1 MNFVNFVNIKT
12 NFPCNQNQF
21 PHQIYW
27 RSHRMT
33 FTIGSWNIYT
43 IWDWAWAWARAD
55 GFSSLLFFER
65 VRHEPD
71 ATIWKPSNH
80 KMKNGRLQ
88 SGLSVAVEL
97 SNSIQLLLILFI
109 SQSLKP
115 FTRVFIEKSTS
126 KYTHFLI
133 LRLKWKKCLFS
144 FRSYLHWVWN
154 VRFVF
159 ASHSNEK
166 VKRTHNCNLIFA
178 VLIFQCLFES
188 EAKSAYF
195 VRGTTVLSGILIIV
209 VMKNGYHWS
218 QRFYPQ
224 KQHICGICWV
234 WIG

>member
-1 MNFVNFVNIKT
+1 MEFRLSLAIQKIRVYSFFSLNGLVVESSQTPFFSFSTLSVFMNFVNFVNIKT

-27 RSHRMT
+27 SSHRMT

-43 IWDWAWAWARAD
+43 IWDWAWAWAWAD
-55 GFSSLLFFER
+55 GFRRYYFLNVFAMSQTPQYENR
-65 VRHEPD
+65 PT
-71 ATIWKPSNH
+71 TIWKMDVCKVPFPLPS
-80 KMKNGRLQ
+80 
-88 SGLSVAVEL
+88 EL
-97 SNSIQLLLILFI
+97 LNSIQLLLILFI

-133 LRLKWKKCLFS
+133 LSLEWKKCLFS

-166 VKRTHNCNLIFA
+166 VKKKLT
-178 VLIFQCLFES
+178 
-188 EAKSAYF
+188 
-195 VRGTTVLSGILIIV
+195 IV
-209 VMKNGYHWS
+209 T
-218 QRFYPQ
+218 
-224 KQHICGICWV
+224 
-234 WIG
+234 

>member
-27 RSHRMT
+27 SSHRMT

-133 LRLKWKKCLFS
+133 LSLKWKKCLFS

-159 ASHSNEK
+159 ASHSNQK
-166 VKRTHNCNLIFA
+166 VKKNSQLQLNFRIFNISMSFWIWSEISIFCAGHNGSKWNSHNSSHEKWLP
-178 VLIFQCLFES
+178 L
-188 EAKSAYF
+188 KSK
-195 VRGTTVLSGILIIV
+195 V
-209 VMKNGYHWS
+209 
-218 QRFYPQ
+218 
-224 KQHICGICWV
+224 
-234 WIG
+234 

>member
-27 RSHRMT
+27 SSHRMT

-43 IWDWAWAWARAD
+43 IWDWAWAWAWAD
-55 GFSSLLFFER
+55 GFRRYYFLNVFAMSQTPQYENR
-65 VRHEPD
+65 PT
-71 ATIWKPSNH
+71 TIWKMDVCKVPFPLPS
-80 KMKNGRLQ
+80 
-88 SGLSVAVEL
+88 EL

-133 LRLKWKKCLFS
+133 LSLKWKKCLFS

-159 ASHSNEK
+159 ASHSNQK
-166 VKRTHNCNLIFA
+166 VKKNSQLQLNFRIFNISMSFWIWSEISIFCAGHNGSKWNSHNSSHEKWLP
-178 VLIFQCLFES
+178 L
-188 EAKSAYF
+188 KSK
-195 VRGTTVLSGILIIV
+195 V
-209 VMKNGYHWS
+209 
-218 QRFYPQ
+218 
-224 KQHICGICWV
+224 
-234 WIG
+234 